1 MHYEEAEQ
9 LENSSL
15 FTSSPCHTTHTA
27 LHCSSCWNSTHTAP
41 IVAQPPLNTSS
52 TTVAVHNNKL
62 TLWQSWSTC
71 DHCSQFSTNPQQL
84 AGEMA
89 AGTDT
94 LPISYS
100 TEQITV
106 GGLQSVAVTSHR
118 FKHTRYTAHTL
129 SPLVCNETVFRC
141 TEVIISTTLQPHEY
155 GEDVP
160 AIWQLILLSR
170 PQSPYIS
177 VYVSAFAH
185 VITRFK
191 F

>member
-1 MHYEEAEQ
+1 MKKQNSWRTLLCPPAAPAIQRTQHYTAV
-9 LENSSL
+9 LVG
-15 FTSSPCHTTHTA
+15 TAHT
-27 LHCSSCWNSTHTAP
+27 LHPMVT
-41 IVAQPPLNTSS
+41 QPPLNTIS

-160 AIWQLILLSR
+160 AIWQLI
-170 PQSPYIS
+170 Y
-177 VYVSAFAH
+177 
-185 VITRFK
+185 
-191 F
+191 